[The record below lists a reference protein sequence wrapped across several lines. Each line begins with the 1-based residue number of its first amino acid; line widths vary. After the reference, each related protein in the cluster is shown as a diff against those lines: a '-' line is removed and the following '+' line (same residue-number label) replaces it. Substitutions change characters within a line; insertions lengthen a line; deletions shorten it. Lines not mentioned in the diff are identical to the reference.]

1 MAASAGAAEAKRP
14 PNEKFEG
21 GRRPMQATLVFVVP
35 VYNEAENVPRL
46 LADFECR
53 PELFGGGG
61 RLIVVD
67 DGSTDATS
75 ELVDA
80 HRGSIPLELVRLDQN
95 QGPGAAFRAGFAA
108 ALAGAGDD
116 TFVVTLEGDTTSD
129 VDALPAMLERAA
141 DGADLVLADW
151 QMVNVGRIRQALSY
165 GAGVVVRRAL
175 GLNAR
180 TVSSFFRVYRTS
192 ALKLGFDRYGDD
204 FIRENGFACKA
215 EILAKL
221 TVLGIRVDEVAVPL
235 DWSRRL
241 GTSKMP
247 VLRTMLDYWRML
259 IRLRS
264 SGALPS

>member
-1 MAASAGAAEAKRP
+1 MAVSTAVAESKRP
-14 PNEKFEG
+14 RNETCDD
-21 GRRPMQATLVFVVP
+21 GRRPVEATLVFVVP

-46 LADFECR
+46 LADFDRR
-53 PELFGGGG
+53 PELFGLGG

-75 ELVDA
+75 ELVAA

-108 ALAGAGDD
+108 ALAGAGDE
-116 TFVVTLEGDTTSD
+116 TLVVTLEGDTTSD

-151 QMVNVGRIRQALSY
+151 HMVNVGRTRQALSY
-165 GAGVVVRRAL
+165 AAGVVVRRAL

-180 TVSSFFRVYRTS
+180 TVSSFFRVYRAS
-192 ALKLGFDRYGDD
+192 ALRLGFDRYGDD

-264 SGALPS
+264 SRALS

>member
-1 MAASAGAAEAKRP
+1 
-14 PNEKFEG
+14 
-21 GRRPMQATLVFVVP
+21 
-35 VYNEAENVPRL
+35 
-46 LADFECR
+46 
-53 PELFGGGG
+53 
-61 RLIVVD
+61 
-67 DGSTDATS
+67 
-75 ELVDA
+75 
-80 HRGSIPLELVRLDQN
+80 
-95 QGPGAAFRAGFAA
+95 
-108 ALAGAGDD
+108 
-116 TFVVTLEGDTTSD
+116 
-129 VDALPAMLERAA
+129 
-141 DGADLVLADW
+141 VLADW

>member
-1 MAASAGAAEAKRP
+1 MAAITAAAEAKRP
-14 PNEKFEG
+14 SNDTREDG
-21 GRRPMQATLVFVVP
+21 QRPTQAMLVFVVP

-46 LADFECR
+46 LADFERR
-53 PELFGGGG
+53 PELFAGGG

-75 ELVDA
+75 ELVSA
-80 HRGSIPLELVRLDQN
+80 HRGSTPLQLVRLDQN

-108 ALAGAGDD
+108 ALAGAGEE
-116 TFVVTLEGDTTSD
+116 TLVVTLEGDTTSD
-129 VDALPAMLERAA
+129 IDALPAMLERAA
-141 DGADLVLADW
+141 DGAGLVLADW
-151 QMVNVGRIRQALSY
+151 QMVNVGRVRQALSY

-180 TVSSFFRVYRTS
+180 TVSSFFRVYRAS
-192 ALKLGFDRYGDD
+192 VLQLGFDRYGDD

-221 TVLGIRVDEVAVPL
+221 TALGIRVDEVVVPL

-247 VLRTMLDYWRML
+247 VLRTMVDYWRML
-259 IRLRS
+259 IRLRF
-264 SGALPS
+264 SGAPS